1 MISPQTVRFIS
12 GEGMPR
18 AESDGVT
25 RLRSVKDLPKGD
37 LYVKFN
43 IVFPAKINNN
53 ARLRIIE
60 ALEKNELE
68 LA

>member
-1 MISPQTVRFIS
+1 
-12 GEGMPR
+12 MPR